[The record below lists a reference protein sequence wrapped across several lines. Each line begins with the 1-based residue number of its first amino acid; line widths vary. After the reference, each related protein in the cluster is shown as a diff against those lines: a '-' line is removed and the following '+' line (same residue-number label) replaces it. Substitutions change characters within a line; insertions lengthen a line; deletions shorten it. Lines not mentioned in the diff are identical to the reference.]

1 MSIEE
6 GISIMGS
13 KAPVSPSRFAA
24 GDYVRLWRRRRR
36 LSQLDLAC
44 EADISTRHLSFIETG
59 RARASRDMLLRLAD
73 RLDVPLR
80 VRNAWL
86 LAAGYAPSY
95 SERPLTEDAMHEVNQ
110 AIAAI
115 LKAHEPFPAL
125 AVDGRWNLLQ
135 ANDALAPMMEG
146 VAAHLMQA
154 PVNVLRLSLHPE
166 RSEEHT
172 SELQSLMRISYAVF

>member
-1 MSIEE
+1 
-6 GISIMGS
+6 
-13 KAPVSPSRFAA
+13 
-24 GDYVRLWRRRRR
+24 
-36 LSQLDLAC
+36 
-44 EADISTRHLSFIETG
+44 
-59 RARASRDMLLRLAD
+59 
-73 RLDVPLR
+73 
-80 VRNAWL
+80 
-86 LAAGYAPSY
+86 
-95 SERPLTEDAMHEVNQ
+95 MHEVNQ

-166 RSEEHT
+166 G
-172 SELQSLMRISYAVF
+172 LAPRIVNLAQWRAHLLHRLRRQHEYTADAERKSTRLNSSQ

>member
-1 MSIEE
+1 
-6 GISIMGS
+6 
-13 KAPVSPSRFAA
+13 
-24 GDYVRLWRRRRR
+24 
-36 LSQLDLAC
+36 
-44 EADISTRHLSFIETG
+44 
-59 RARASRDMLLRLAD
+59 MLLRLAD

-146 VAAHLMQA
+146 VAAH
-154 PVNVLRLSLHPE
+154 
-166 RSEEHT
+166 RSEERRVGKECVSTCRSRGSRWH
-172 SELQSLMRISYAVF
+172 

>member
-1 MSIEE
+1 
-6 GISIMGS
+6 
-13 KAPVSPSRFAA
+13 
-24 GDYVRLWRRRRR
+24 
-36 LSQLDLAC
+36 
-44 EADISTRHLSFIETG
+44 
-59 RARASRDMLLRLAD
+59 MLLRLAD

-166 RSEEHT
+166 G
-172 SELQSLMRISYAVF
+172 LPPRIVNLPQCRHPLFPRFSRQHHNPAPASIIF